1 MSYIF
6 IDFWCAI
13 CHRKMEIELRK
24 KIMDLLFAFKCLAW
38 RSSKSSK
45 RVDKYMIYEE
55 EEEEEEE
62 EKVAQNAKKDAEDK
76 H

>member
-1 MSYIF
+1 
-6 IDFWCAI
+6 
-13 CHRKMEIELRK
+13 MEIELRK

-62 EKVAQNAKKDAEDK
+62 EEKVAQNAKKDAEDK